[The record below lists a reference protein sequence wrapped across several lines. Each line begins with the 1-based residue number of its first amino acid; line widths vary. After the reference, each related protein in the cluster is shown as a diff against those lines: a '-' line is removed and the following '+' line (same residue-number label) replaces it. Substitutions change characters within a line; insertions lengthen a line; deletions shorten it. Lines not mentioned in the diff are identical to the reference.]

1 MNKTKERGD
10 PLAGFSKDLRNSIRK
25 RNHDN
30 KLKKEEN
37 RIKEIKASPL
47 YRMYRD
53 RQNAMARARYKARK
67 IERKALNETK

>member
-1 MNKTKERGD
+1 MSTD

-37 RIKEIKASPL
+37 RIKEIEASPW
-47 YRMYRD
+47 YRRLLD
-53 RQNAMARARYKARK
+53 RRNAMARARRKARK
-67 IERKALNETK
+67 NEVE

>member
-1 MNKTKERGD
+1 MYFFISYFDVNTSTVYVGDTMSTD

-37 RIKEIKASPL
+37 RIKEINGRSKARIVDL
-47 YRMYRD
+47 AHYRMWV
-53 RQNAMARARYKARK
+53 K
-67 IERKALNETK
+67 

>member
-1 MNKTKERGD
+1 MSTD

-37 RIKEIKASPL
+37 RIKENGRSKARIVDL
-47 YRMYRD
+47 EHYRMWI
-53 RQNAMARARYKARK
+53 K
-67 IERKALNETK
+67 

>member
-30 KLKKEEN
+30 ERKKREN
-37 RIKEIKASPL
+37 RIKEIMASPW
-47 YRMYRD
+47 YRRMLD
-53 RQNAMARARYKARK
+53 RRNAMARARYKARK

>member
-30 KLKKEEN
+30 ERKKREN
-37 RIKEIKASPL
+37 KIKEINGRSKARIVDL
-47 YRMYRD
+47 EHYRMWV
-53 RQNAMARARYKARK
+53 K
-67 IERKALNETK
+67 

>member
-1 MNKTKERGD
+1 MSTD

-37 RIKEIKASPL
+37 RIKEINGRSKARIVDL
-47 YRMYRD
+47 AHYRMWV
-53 RQNAMARARYKARK
+53 K
-67 IERKALNETK
+67 

>member
-1 MNKTKERGD
+1 MRTD

-37 RIKEIKASPL
+37 GRSKARIVDLEH
-47 YRMYRD
+47 YRMWI
-53 RQNAMARARYKARK
+53 K
-67 IERKALNETK
+67 